1 MTMATPAA
9 LAGRPRVLV
18 ADDDE
23 VFQRALV
30 AMFQREGFQ
39 VATANDAAQAL
50 LRIRAFKPHALL
62 LDLGMPAGGGDG
74 LFAKLQRMV
83 GRDRA
88 MEVLVDGQYLAGG
101 DGTGRT
107 RKPSQ
112 ALISRLITAK
122 VAG

>member
-1 MTMATPAA
+1 
-9 LAGRPRVLV
+9 
-18 ADDDE
+18 
-23 VFQRALV
+23 
-30 AMFQREGFQ
+30 
-39 VATANDAAQAL
+39 
-50 LRIRAFKPHALL
+50 
-62 LDLGMPAGGGDG
+62 
-74 LFAKLQRMV
+74 
-83 GRDRA
+83 